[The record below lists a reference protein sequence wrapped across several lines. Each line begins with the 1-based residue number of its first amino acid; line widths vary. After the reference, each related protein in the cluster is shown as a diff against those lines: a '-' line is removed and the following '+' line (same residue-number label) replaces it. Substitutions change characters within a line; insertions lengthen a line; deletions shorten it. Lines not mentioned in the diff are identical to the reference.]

1 MNPSYC
7 RIHVPKDEA
16 LRRVATWM
24 QLPQIGPLTYTTPT
38 EAVRLACDER
48 GMWRGGA
55 VFVSEVSDWT
65 LLQDLS
71 GCLGGIPAEEW
82 LKLARKDDLVFA
94 GYNDAIRYGQ
104 LVAVTG
110 GSVVREFLDDAN
122 DPDSNVNVG
131 QLECESVRFTSWI
144 DIAEFVDADKLGFS
158 DSGWLW
164 VFGETP
170 GNAEN

>member
-16 LRRVATWM
+16 LQRFAEWM
-24 QLPQIGPLTYTTPT
+24 QLSQVGPLIETTST

-55 VFVSEVSDWT
+55 IFVSEVLDWT

-71 GCLGGIPAEEW
+71 GCLGGVPADEW
-82 LKLARKDDLVFA
+82 LKLARNNDLVFA
-94 GYNDAIRYGQ
+94 GYNDAIRYGE
-104 LVAVTG
+104 LIAIAG
-110 GSVVREFLDDAN
+110 GSVVREFLDD
-122 DPDSNVNVG
+122 PDSPESNVNVG
-131 QLECESVRFTSWI
+131 RLESENVPFKSWT
-144 DIAEFVDADKLGFS
+144 DVAEFVDADVLGFS

-164 VFGETP
+164 VLGERS
-170 GNAEN
+170 